1 MTRAT
6 RGEKAETIRSVDVQE
21 AVRAVRASS
30 RRRQLLDAAVAV
42 MGRTGF
48 HQMSMQALA
57 DEAQVSVGLFYK
69 YFGGKEEIL
78 LAAIVDILET
88 FRDQLTP
95 AMDLA
100 GDDPVVRLIAGF
112 RQYTTI
118 VDENRDAV
126 VLTYRESRTLDA
138 DGRERIKELEVET
151 SAPMREAITAGMD
164 TGSIQEVDADLA
176 VFDMMM
182 LAHGWA
188 LKHWH
193 FAPPAGA
200 QRAGRSSA
208 PYELDTYIG
217 AQLRFLLPALVVPDR
232 LDEYLAQI

>member
-1 MTRAT
+1 M
-6 RGEKAETIRSVDVQE
+6 DVAE

-57 DEAQVSVGLFYK
+57 DEADVSVGLFYK
-69 YFGGKEEIL
+69 YFGSKEDIL
-78 LAAIVDILET
+78 LAAIIDILEA
-88 FRDQLTP
+88 FRDQLQP
-95 AMDLA
+95 AMDQA
-100 GDDPVVRLIAGF
+100 GDDPVMRLIAGF

-118 VDENRDAV
+118 VDQNRDAV

-151 SAPMREAITAGMD
+151 SAPMRDAISAGIDAGLMN
-164 TGSIQEVDADLA
+164 EVDPDLV
-176 VFDMMM
+176 VFDLMM

-193 FAPPAGA
+193 FAPHQLAG
-200 QRAGRSSA
+200 
-208 PYELDTYIG
+208 YIA
-217 AQLRFLLPALVVPDR
+217 AQLRFTLPALVVGDK
-232 LDEYLAQI
+232 LDEYLATI

>member
-1 MTRAT
+1 MSTT
-6 RGEKAETIRSVDVQE
+6 SEDVQA

-69 YFGGKEEIL
+69 YFGSKEDIL
-78 LAAIVDILET
+78 LAAIVDILEK
-88 FRDQLTP
+88 FRDQLQP
-95 AMDLA
+95 AMDDA
-100 GDDPVVRLIAGF
+100 GDDPVMRLVAGF

-138 DGRERIKELEVET
+138 EGRERIKELEVET
-151 SAPMREAITAGMD
+151 STPMREAIDAGVASGLMND
-164 TGSIQEVDADLA
+164 VDVDLV
-176 VFDMMM
+176 VFDLMM

-193 FAPPAGA
+193 FAPAPGAERTGRTDTTFDLAG
-200 QRAGRSSA
+200 
-208 PYELDTYIG
+208 YIT
-217 AQLRFLLPALVVPDR
+217 AQLRFSLSALVVPGR
-232 LDEYLAQI
+232 LEDYLARV

>member
-1 MTRAT
+1 MTAVT
-6 RGEKAETIRSVDVQE
+6 RSPGPTTSVDVAE

-30 RRRQLLDAAVAV
+30 RRRQLLDAAVTV

-69 YFGGKEEIL
+69 YFGSKEDIL
-78 LAAIVDILET
+78 LAAIVDILEA
-88 FRDQLTP
+88 FRDQLQP

-100 GDDPVVRLIAGF
+100 GDDPVLQLMAGF
-112 RQYTTI
+112 RRYASI

-138 DGRERIKELEVET
+138 AGRDRIKELEVET
-151 SAPMREAITAGMD
+151 SAPMRSVITAGMAD
-164 TGSIQEVDADLA
+164 GLMNEVDADLV
-176 VFDMMM
+176 VFDLMM

-193 FAPPAGA
+193 FAPG
-200 QRAGRSSA
+200 
-208 PYELDTYIG
+208 YELDSYVA
-217 AQLRFLLPALVVPDR
+217 AQLRFALPTLLVPDK
-232 LDEYLAQI
+232 LDEYLTQI

>member
-1 MTRAT
+1 MAKSAT
-6 RGEKAETIRSVDVQE
+6 ARSTSDLAVED
-21 AVRAVRASS
+21 AVRAVRVSS

-42 MGRTGF
+42 MERTGF

-69 YFGGKEEIL
+69 YFGSKEDIL
-78 LAAIVDILET
+78 LAAIVDILEK
-88 FRDQLTP
+88 FRDQLQP

-100 GDDPVVRLIAGF
+100 GDDPVEQLIAGF
-112 RQYTTI
+112 RQYTRI

-138 DGRERIKELEVET
+138 QGRDRIKQLEVET
-151 SAPMREAITAGMD
+151 SAPMREAITAGIDASVMNA
-164 TGSIQEVDADLA
+164 VDPDLA
-176 VFDMMM
+176 VFDLMM

-193 FAPPAGA
+193 FGPEFDLE
-200 QRAGRSSA
+200 S
-208 PYELDTYIG
+208 YID
-217 AQLRFLLPALVVPDR
+217 AQLRFALPSLVVASR
-232 LDEYLAQI
+232 LPRYLDAL

>member
-1 MTRAT
+1 MTRSSAT
-6 RGEKAETIRSVDVQE
+6 TTSVDVAE
-21 AVRAVRASS
+21 AVRAARTSS

-69 YFGGKEEIL
+69 YFGSKEDIL
-78 LAAIVDILET
+78 LAAIVDILEA
-88 FRDQLTP
+88 FRDQLQP

-100 GDDPVVRLIAGF
+100 GDDPVLQLIAGF
-112 RQYTTI
+112 RQYTSI
-118 VDENRDAV
+118 VEENRDAV

-138 DGRERIKELEVET
+138 EGREKIKELEVET
-151 SAPMREAITAGMD
+151 AAPMRDAITAGIEAGLMND
-164 TGSIQEVDADLA
+164 VDVDLV
-176 VFDMMM
+176 VFDLMM

-193 FAPPAGA
+193 FAPEYA
-200 QRAGRSSA
+200 
-208 PYELDTYIG
+208 LDHYIS
-217 AQLRFLLPALVVPDR
+217 AQLRFALPTLVIPEK
-232 LDEYLAQI
+232 LDKYLAQI

>member
-1 MTRAT
+1 MAKAAT
-6 RGEKAETIRSVDVQE
+6 ARTPTDESVEE

-30 RRRQLLDAAVAV
+30 RRRQLLDAAVTV

-48 HQMSMQALA
+48 HSMSMQALA

-69 YFGGKEEIL
+69 YFGSKEDIL
-78 LAAIVDILET
+78 LAAIVDILEK
-88 FRDQLTP
+88 FRDQLQP

-100 GDDPVVRLIAGF
+100 GDDPVTQLIAGF

-126 VLTYRESRTLDA
+126 VLTYRESRTLDSA
-138 DGRERIKELEVET
+138 GRDRIKELEVET
-151 SAPMREAITAGMD
+151 SAPMRDAITAGLDAGLMNP
-164 TGSIQEVDADLA
+164 VDVDLT
-176 VFDMMM
+176 VFDLMM

-193 FAPPAGA
+193 FAPEFNLE
-200 QRAGRSSA
+200 R
-208 PYELDTYIG
+208 YIN
-217 AQLRFLLPALVVPDR
+217 AQLRFALPSLVRPDK
-232 LDEYLAQI
+232 LDGYLAGL

>member
-1 MTRAT
+1 MTAVT
-6 RGEKAETIRSVDVQE
+6 RSSGTTTSVDVAE

-30 RRRQLLDAAVAV
+30 RRRQLLDAAVVV

-69 YFGGKEEIL
+69 YFGSKEDIL
-78 LAAIVDILET
+78 LAAIVDILEA
-88 FRDQLTP
+88 FRDQLQP
-95 AMDLA
+95 AMDTA
-100 GDDPVVRLIAGF
+100 GDDPVMQLIAGF

-138 DGRERIKELEVET
+138 TGRDRIKELEVET
-151 SAPMREAITAGMD
+151 SAPMRDAITAAIDEGLM
-164 TGSIQEVDADLA
+164 SSVDVDLA
-176 VFDMMM
+176 VFDLMM

-193 FAPPAGA
+193 FAPDYG
-200 QRAGRSSA
+200 
-208 PYELDTYIG
+208 LDAYIA
-217 AQLRFLLPALVVPDR
+217 AQLRFALPALLVPEK
-232 LDEYLAQI
+232 LDEYLSRI

>member
-1 MTRAT
+1 MSTT
-6 RGEKAETIRSVDVQE
+6 SDDVQA

-48 HQMSMQALA
+48 HSMSMQALA

-69 YFGGKEEIL
+69 YFGSKEDIL

-88 FRDQLTP
+88 FRDQLQP

-100 GDDPVVRLIAGF
+100 GDDPVMQLIAGF

-138 DGRERIKELEVET
+138 EGRERIKELEVET
-151 SAPMREAITAGMD
+151 SAPMADAIRAGIAAGLLND
-164 TGSIQEVDADLA
+164 VDVDLV
-176 VFDMMM
+176 VFDLMM

-193 FAPPAGA
+193 FAPEYALE
-200 QRAGRSSA
+200 S
-208 PYELDTYIG
+208 YIA
-217 AQLRFLLPALVVPDR
+217 AQLRFTLSALVVGDKVE
-232 LDEYLAQI
+232 EYLARI

>member
-1 MTRAT
+1 MTRSSAT
-6 RGEKAETIRSVDVQE
+6 TTSVDVAE
-21 AVRAVRASS
+21 AVRAARTSS

-69 YFGGKEEIL
+69 YFGSKEDIL
-78 LAAIVDILET
+78 LAAIVDILEA
-88 FRDQLTP
+88 FRDQLQP

-100 GDDPVVRLIAGF
+100 GDDPVSQLIAGF
-112 RQYTTI
+112 RQYTSI
-118 VDENRDAV
+118 VEENRDAV

-138 DGRERIKELEVET
+138 EGREKIKELEVET
-151 SAPMREAITAGMD
+151 AAPMRDAISAGVEAGLMND
-164 TGSIQEVDADLA
+164 VDVDLV
-176 VFDMMM
+176 VFDLMM

-193 FAPPAGA
+193 FAPEYA
-200 QRAGRSSA
+200 
-208 PYELDTYIG
+208 LDHYIS
-217 AQLRFLLPALVVPDR
+217 AQLRFALPTLVIPEK
-232 LDEYLAQI
+232 LDKYLAQI